1 MKLEFVFLLNLL
13 KLFYTSSVWVE
24 LSGSMLCRERFFFTN
39 QQQKHEKKT
48 YGTKHSKRKSCI
60 FYCQLFPCFN
70 TGSEKKN
77 NITNNHTVAPPSSVD
92 STQDHDRNAGERYPY
107 FSKGMHF
114 KAWLQKVLTHQRP
127 LLTDTDIALLSNN
140 GCQQLH
146 NIKETE
152 VSGQWSDQII
162 YNIWTAASLPG

>member
-1 MKLEFVFLLNLL
+1 MARNTVKEKVVYFIVNCFHVLILA
-13 KLFYTSSVWVE
+13 
-24 LSGSMLCRERFFFTN
+24 
-39 QQQKHEKKT
+39 QK
-48 YGTKHSKRKSCI
+48 
-60 FYCQLFPCFN
+60 
-70 TGSEKKN
+70 KKN

-127 LLTDTDIALLSNN
+127 LLTDTDIVLLSNN
-140 GCQQLH
+140 GCQQRH

-152 VSGQWSDQII
+152 VSGQ
-162 YNIWTAASLPG
+162 